1 LGEWVPLAGLLRWS
15 GLSAVGGLEPGAPSR
30 LLNRPGGRIGV
41 AICYELADGR
51 ALAKASREG
60 AQWLL
65 ASANLDPYP
74 PLLQQQYAAVAQLR
88 AIETGRWLVS
98 AANTGPSL
106 LVDPAGQLRG
116 GLPPQTSARGLLQLR
131 KLNALS
137 VYDRWGERPLLV
149 LLVFAG
155 ACRALHGSKPE
166 GARDGLPGS

>member
-1 LGEWVPLAGLLRWS
+1 
-15 GLSAVGGLEPGAPSR
+15 
-30 LLNRPGGRIGV
+30 LNRPGGRIGV

-51 ALAKASREG
+51 ALATASREG